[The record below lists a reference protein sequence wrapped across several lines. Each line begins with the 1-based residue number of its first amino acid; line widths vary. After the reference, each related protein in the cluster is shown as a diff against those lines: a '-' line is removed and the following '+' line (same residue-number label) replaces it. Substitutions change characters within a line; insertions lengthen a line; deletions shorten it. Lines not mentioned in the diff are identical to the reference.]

1 MDAAER
7 AYRDGRVH
15 GALIVVARRARVA
28 WGCGDVTVMTQVLED
43 LTAAEVAAGVD
54 LTSPTK
60 EDLRTP

>member
-1 MDAAER
+1 
-7 AYRDGRVH
+7 
-15 GALIVVARRARVA
+15 
-28 WGCGDVTVMTQVLED
+28 MTQALED